1 MANAS
6 LDTSRAPQPRCPTTP
21 RTTFPSADNVSNTP
35 SSKLGHTLNI
45 RFSFGFQPNVD
56 VGAMST
62 PREPAA
68 SKRAASHVGSSA
80 RTDSTS
86 MTRFCESRKLNKK
99 FEYPPARNS
108 PAFKA
113 MFGPN
118 TTRGPESFISKF
130 KSAQSTVRLAPSGP
144 TICAPQHASSKSPA
158 ETGVVVK
165 VVAFPS
171 SRTNREN
178 SYCIVTPFRFTSRS
192 TSFEIKTLAYVS
204 RAPRS
209 ARASTPTRSIASLGA
224 ELHAYASIDTAP
236 ASNAS
241 QFAFEKPPSTVPSST
256 YARRANENR
265 RRSVV
270 ARRRFRLRLGA
281 TETNKQN
288 PSSRE

>member
-1 MANAS
+1 
-6 LDTSRAPQPRCPTTP
+6 
-21 RTTFPSADNVSNTP
+21 
-35 SSKLGHTLNI
+35 
-45 RFSFGFQPNVD
+45 
-56 VGAMST
+56 
-62 PREPAA
+62 
-68 SKRAASHVGSSA
+68 
-80 RTDSTS
+80 

-108 PAFKA
+108 PAFKE

-118 TTRGPESFISKF
+118 TTRGPASFISKF
-130 KSAQSTVRLAPSGP
+130 KSAQLTVRLAPFGP

-165 VVAFPS
+165 VVEFP

-178 SYCIVTPFRFTSRS
+178 SYCIVIPFRFTSRS
-192 TSFEIKTLAYVS
+192 TLFAIKTLAYVS

-241 QFAFEKPPSTVPSST
+241 QFAFERSPSTVPSST
-256 YARRANENR
+256 YDERTKSERGSPR
-265 RRSVV
+265 VV
-270 ARRRFRLRLGA
+270 VVDFVSSPRER
-281 TETNKQN
+281 TKKTNKSK
-288 PSSRE
+288 SSHL